1 MARTVSGRATHRAR
15 RASSVAAVA
24 GIVALVAA
32 GCGSSKSS
40 SGTSGTAAT
49 SGTSGTSGT
58 SATTAASSG
67 TTAASSSGKHY
78 TIALVPGLTTDPFYI
93 TMRAGA
99 AAEAK
104 KLGVKLIWQ
113 GGTTFSPTS
122 QLPVVNSLL
131 AEHPNAL
138 LIAPTDV
145 KALQAP
151 IQKFVS
157 AGIPVVSVDT
167 TINDTSLLTSRITS
181 DNAQGGAAAA
191 DTIAKLAHD
200 KGDVAVDNVTP
211 GVSTTDERQ
220 AGFLAEM
227 KKYPNM
233 KVVATEYNNDSA
245 TLAETQV
252 RDLILAHSDLVGVFG
267 TNLYGAQG
275 AGEAVDA
282 AGKKGKVF
290 VAGYDAE
297 PAEVSLLKK
306 GVINIL
312 VIQQPAVEGKDGV
325 LYAYDKLT
333 GKTSSIPKSVLVPN
347 VVATTA
353 NASEPS
359 ITKYF
364 YLSSFSG

>member
-1 MARTVSGRATHRAR
+1 MSNSAAPNASGWKRHTRQ
-15 RASSVAAVA
+15 AA
-24 GIVALVAA
+24 GLALVAA
-32 GCGSSKSS
+32 MGATACGSSSHATSSSKSASSPTTSS
-40 SGTSGTAAT
+40 SGAAT
-49 SGTSGTSGT
+49 S
-58 SATTAASSG
+58 SA
-67 TTAASSSGKHY
+67 GKSTKNI

-93 TMRAGA
+93 TMHAGA

-104 KLGVKLIWQ
+104 KLGVKLTWQ

-131 AEHPNAL
+131 AEKPSAL

-145 KALQAP
+145 KALQSP
-151 IQKFVS
+151 IQRFTQS
-157 AGIPVVSVDT
+157 SIPVVAVDT
-167 TINDTSLLTSRITS
+167 TIDDTSLLTTAITS
-181 DNAQGGAAAA
+181 NNTQGGAAAA

-200 KGDVAVDNVTP
+200 TGDVAVDNVTP
-211 GVSTTDERQ
+211 GVSTTDARQ

-252 RDLILAHSDLVGVFG
+252 RDLILAHSNLVGVFG

-297 PAEVSLLKK
+297 PAEVQLLKS
-306 GVINIL
+306 GVIDIL
-312 VIQQPAVEGKDGV
+312 VVQQPAVEGMDGV

-333 GKTSSIPKSVLVPN
+333 GKTSAIPKSVLVPN
-347 VVATTA
+347 VIATTA
-353 NASEPS
+353 TASS
-359 ITKYF
+359 ASVSKYF

>member
-1 MARTVSGRATHRAR
+1 MRTRFPAPAAR
-15 RASSVAAVA
+15 RRHMAGVAGVAVVAA
-24 GIVALVAA
+24 LAA
-32 GCGSSKSS
+32 AACGSSSTGGSTGSS
-40 SGTSGTAAT
+40 S
-49 SGTSGTSGT
+49 
-58 SATTAASSG
+58 
-67 TTAASSSGKHY
+67 KHY

-93 TMRAGA
+93 TMHAGA

-104 KLGVKLIWQ
+104 KLGVTLTWQ
-113 GGTTFSPTS
+113 GGTSFTPTL
-122 QLPVVNSLL
+122 QIPVVTALL
-131 AEHPNAL
+131 AKHPDAL

-151 IQKFVS
+151 IQKFVN
-157 AGIPVVSVDT
+157 AGIPVIAVDT

-191 DTIAKLAHD
+191 ETIAKLAHD
-200 KGDVAVDNVTP
+200 KGQVAVDNVTP
-211 GVSTTDERQ
+211 GISTTDARQ
-220 AGFLAEM
+220 AGFLAQM

-233 KVVATEYNNDSA
+233 KVVAVEYNNDSA
-245 TLAETQV
+245 TTAESQV
-252 RDLILAHSDLVGVFG
+252 RNLILAHPGLVGVFG

-275 AGEAVDA
+275 AGTAVDA

-297 PAEVSLLKK
+297 PAEVALLKK
-306 GVINIL
+306 GVVDIL
-312 VIQQPAVEGKDGV
+312 VVQQPAVEGKDAV

-333 GKTSSIPKSVLVPN
+333 GKASQIPKSVLVPN

-353 NASEPS
+353 NASDPNVS
-359 ITKYF
+359 KYF

>member
-1 MARTVSGRATHRAR
+1 MSKTTADRRTRAKGRTKALVG
-15 RASSVAAVA
+15 VAAVA
-24 GIVALVAA
+24 AMV
-32 GCGSSKSS
+32 
-40 SGTSGTAAT
+40 
-49 SGTSGTSGT
+49 
-58 SATTAASSG
+58 ATTAATG
-67 TTAASSSGKHY
+67 TVAASAAPNI
-78 TIALVPGLTTDPFYI
+78 TIALVPGLTIDPFYI
-93 TMRAGA
+93 TMHAGA

-104 KLGVKLIWQ
+104 KLGVKLTWQ
-113 GGTTFSPTS
+113 GGATFSPTT

-131 AEHPNAL
+131 AEHPSAL

-157 AGIPVVSVDT
+157 AGIPVISVDT
-167 TINDTSLLTSRITS
+167 TLTDTSLLTSRITS

-200 KGDVAVDNVTP
+200 KGSVAVDNVMP
-211 GVSTTDERQ
+211 GVSTTDARQ
-220 AGFLAEM
+220 SGFLAEM

-233 KVVATEYNNDSA
+233 KVVATEYNNDSPS
-245 TLAETQV
+245 LAETQV
-252 RDLILAHSDLVGVFG
+252 RDLILAHPDLVGVFG

-275 AGEAVDA
+275 AGQAVDA

-306 GVINIL
+306 GVVNIL
-312 VIQQPAVEGKDGV
+312 VIQQPAIEGMDAV

-333 GKTSSIPKSVLVPN
+333 GKASSIPKSVLVPN
-347 VVATTA
+347 VVATSS
-353 NASEPS
+353 NVNSPS
-359 ITKYF
+359 VSKYF
-364 YLSSFSG
+364 YLSSFAG

>member
-1 MARTVSGRATHRAR
+1 MRTTFSASAAR
-15 RASSVAAVA
+15 RRRLAGLAGVAVVAA
-24 GIVALVAA
+24 LAA
-32 GCGSSKSS
+32 AACGSSSGSSGGSTGSS
-40 SGTSGTAAT
+40 S
-49 SGTSGTSGT
+49 
-58 SATTAASSG
+58 
-67 TTAASSSGKHY
+67 KHY

-93 TMRAGA
+93 TMHAGA

-104 KLGVKLIWQ
+104 KLGVTLTWQ
-113 GGTTFSPTS
+113 GGTSFTPTL
-122 QLPVVNSLL
+122 QIPVVTALL
-131 AEHPNAL
+131 AKHPDAL

-151 IQKFVS
+151 IQKFVN
-157 AGIPVVSVDT
+157 AGIPVIAVDT

-191 DTIAKLAHD
+191 ETIAKLAHD

-211 GVSTTDERQ
+211 GISTTDARQ
-220 AGFLAEM
+220 AGFLAQM

-233 KVVATEYNNDSA
+233 KVVAVEYNNDSA
-245 TLAETQV
+245 TTAESQV
-252 RDLILAHSDLVGVFG
+252 RNLILAHPGLVGVFG

-275 AGEAVDA
+275 AGTAVDA

-297 PAEVSLLKK
+297 PAEVALLKK
-306 GVINIL
+306 GVVDIL
-312 VIQQPAVEGKDGV
+312 VVQQPAVEGKDAV

-333 GKTSSIPKSVLVPN
+333 GKASQIPKSVLVPN

-353 NASEPS
+353 NASDPS
-359 ITKYF
+359 VSKYF

>member
-1 MARTVSGRATHRAR
+1 MTTRLAARGTAR
-15 RASSVAAVA
+15 RRLAGVAAVA
-24 GIVALVAA
+24 AVTALTAA
-32 GCGSSKSS
+32 ACGSSSTGGSKGSAKS
-40 SGTSGTAAT
+40 
-49 SGTSGTSGT
+49 
-58 SATTAASSG
+58 AS
-67 TTAASSSGKHY
+67 KHY

-93 TMRAGA
+93 TMHAGA

-104 KLGVKLIWQ
+104 KLGVTLTWQ
-113 GGTTFSPTS
+113 GGTTFSPTT
-122 QLPVVNSLL
+122 QIPVVTSLL
-131 AEHPNAL
+131 AEHPSAL

-167 TINDTSLLTSRITS
+167 TLTDTSLFTSRITS
-181 DNAQGGAAAA
+181 NNFQGGEAAA

-211 GVSTTDERQ
+211 GISTTDARQ
-220 AGFLAEM
+220 AGFVAEM
-227 KKYPNM
+227 KKYPKM
-233 KVVATEYNNDSA
+233 KVVAEEYNNDSA
-245 TLAETQV
+245 TLAESQV
-252 RDLILAHSDLVGVFG
+252 RNLILAHSDLVGVFG

-275 AGEAVDA
+275 AGTAVDA

-297 PAEVSLLKK
+297 PAEVALLKK

-312 VIQQPAVEGKDGV
+312 VIQQPAVEGADGV
-325 LYAYDKLT
+325 LYAYDKLI
-333 GKTSSIPKSVLVPN
+333 GKTSAIPKSVLVPN

-353 NASEPS
+353 NASSPS
-359 ITKYF
+359 VSKYF